1 MSRMRL
7 CLLALGLTTA
17 PLQAQSEA
25 ALRDYFEGK
34 TVVLKIA
41 MPGTEN
47 GVDVY
52 PGTDKPLDYPRYA
65 SRLKDYGT
73 AIRAGQPAMVTKI
86 RLKSK
91 HIEFQLDGG
100 GYGTMSDETSTNV
113 SVSSAPK
120 TKREQNLEGE
130 LKRETDPAKKR
141 EIKEELDGLRKE
153 REREDVRNRAAVA
166 EAEEHRKENLR
177 QRQIEGGSRFNVRF
191 RDRLPDTALTPEG
204 LKAALAAYVKFGTED
219 QGAGAAA
226 APAAA
231 PLTPAM
237 PEAPSG
243 LPRKGMLLREAD
255 ALLGAPKRAS
265 ERAEG
270 RLKVTTRVYD
280 TQAGQITA
288 EFVEGVLF
296 RYSVTSN

>member
-1 MSRMRL
+1 MRL
-7 CLLALGLTTA
+7 CLLALGLVVG
-17 PLQAQSEA
+17 PLQAQSES
-25 ALRDYFEGK
+25 ALRAYFEGK

-52 PGTDKPLDYPRYA
+52 PGTGQPLDYPRYA
-65 SRLKDYGT
+65 DRLKDYGT
-73 AIRAGQPAMVTKI
+73 AIRSGQSAMVTKI

-100 GYGTMSDETSTNV
+100 GYGTMSDETSPSV
-113 SVSSAPK
+113 GVSSAPK

-166 EAEEHRKENLR
+166 AAQEHRKQNLR

-191 RDRLPDTALTPEG
+191 RDRLPDAVLTPDG
-204 LKAALAAYVKFGTED
+204 LKKALAEYVSFGGAREEL
-219 QGAGAAA
+219 AGAAPT
-226 APAAA
+226 PAAA

-237 PEAPSG
+237 PVAPSG
-243 LPRKGMLLREAD
+243 LPRKGMSLQEAD
-255 ALLGAPKRAS
+255 ALLGAPKKTS
-265 ERAEG
+265 ERKEG
-270 RLKVTTRVYD
+270 SLKVTTRVYD
-280 TQAGQITA
+280 TQAGRITA